1 MGSLISD
8 VAFIRGAIAGFL
20 LAVPL
25 GPVAI
30 LCIRRALARG
40 QIECIIA
47 GFGAALADTIF
58 GAVAGLGITFI
69 SSFVVAHEIIIGLLG
84 GMIVLAVGI
93 ATYRTPVCHVT
104 GTAQVQ
110 SLRRDVVTAF
120 TMAITNPATM
130 LGAAGIF
137 ATFGPVDIST
147 EPIKAFWLVFGVF
160 TGSMAWWIILSM
172 AVGTLKQRFVD
183 GGLLMLNRVSGA
195 VITLSGV
202 AVMVTVTYR
211 ALT

>member
-1 MGSLISD
+1 
-8 VAFIRGAIAGFL
+8 
-20 LAVPL
+20 
-25 GPVAI
+25 VAI

-40 QIECIIA
+40 RIECIIA

-69 SSFVVAHEIIIGLLG
+69 SSFVVAHEIVIGLLG

-110 SLRRDVVTAF
+110 SLRRDVATAF

-137 ATFGPVDIST
+137 ATFGPVDIGT